1 MVSAGPAMTRWY
13 PSVSTIATSIPSS
26 EVPLI
31 SPRAHHI
38 LGESSGSVGVP
49 MVDDTAMSTSRSLFL
64 AAAIERGFV
73 HQCTDLD
80 GLDALART
88 GRLIAYVGYDCTAPS
103 LHIGNFLTMMMLHW
117 LQQSG
122 NKPITLMGGGT
133 TMVGDPSGKDESRAL
148 RTVEEIEA
156 NKTSI
161 RGVFAKVLRY
171 GSGASDAVM
180 LDNAE
185 WLTKLNWIEMLR
197 DIGRHFSVNRMLT
210 MDSVRLRLEREQEMS
225 FIEFNYMVCQAYDF
239 VELSRRVGC
248 RLQMGGSDQWGNIV
262 NGVDLGRRMGT
273 PQLFALTTPLLT
285 TASGEKMG
293 KTARGAVWLNA
304 DQFSPYDF
312 WQYWRNVEDAD
323 VVKFLKLF
331 TILPMGEIARLE
343 ALQGAEVNEA
353 KKVLA
358 TEATALLHG
367 RDAANAASETA
378 RQTFEEGAF
387 AENLPSVEVARGELE
402 AGIGVLA
409 LFVKAGLVASN
420 GEARRQI
427 KGGGLRVND
436 VAVSDEKMM
445 LKLGDLTPEGV
456 VKLSLGKKRHVLLR
470 PA

>member
-1 MVSAGPAMTRWY
+1 MTAFK
-13 PSVSTIATSIPSS
+13 S
-26 EVPLI
+26 
-31 SPRAHHI
+31 
-38 LGESSGSVGVP
+38 
-49 MVDDTAMSTSRSLFL
+49 DFL
-64 AAAIERGFV
+64 NTLQDRGFI
-73 HQCTDLD
+73 HQCSDFA
-80 GLDALART
+80 GLDALAAKGEAT
-88 GRLIAYVGYDCTAPS
+88 AYVGYDCTAPS
-103 LHIGNFLTMMMLHW
+103 LHIGNYLTMMMLYW

-133 TMVGDPSGKDESRAL
+133 TMVGDPSGKDESRAI
-148 RTVEEIEA
+148 RSIEEIEA
-156 NKTSI
+156 NKASI

-171 GSGASDAVM
+171 GSGASDAIM

-185 WLTKLNWIEMLR
+185 WLTRLKWIEMLR

-285 TASGEKMG
+285 TASGAKMG
-293 KTARGAVWLNA
+293 KTAQGAVWLNA
-304 DQFSPYDF
+304 DECSPYDF

-331 TILPMGEIARLE
+331 TILPLSEIERL
-343 ALQGAEVNEA
+343 AQLKGAEINEA
-353 KKVLA
+353 KKALA
-358 TEATALLHG
+358 DAATTLLHG
-367 RDAANAASETA
+367 AEAARLASETA
-378 RQTFEEGAF
+378 RQTFEEGAI
-387 AENLPSVEVARGELE
+387 AENLPSVAVPRRELE
-402 AGIGVLA
+402 AGIGVLVA
-409 LFVKAGLVASN
+409 FVRAGLVGSN

-436 VAVSDEKMM
+436 VAVSDEKMV
-445 LKLGDLTPEGV
+445 LKSSDLTPEGV
-456 VKLSLGKKRHVLLR
+456 IKLSLGRKRHVLVR